1 MNSVSVNGIGVRLVC
16 ALAVCLAVAAPAAA
30 QRPTGGPFSGLF
42 KGSPREQP
50 HTLDLQ
56 AAGFAG
62 WDDNLLTTGL
72 IGPGAAGVPIVGDPG
87 GTPRGVANGTQA
99 SLAYGFR
106 RSGTRSVVNVGA
118 GASVMGFSSS
128 FGSKPLWLQSYTA
141 STGLTTSLTG
151 RTQVSVTGAASYAP
165 YYQYAPF
172 LRSTASEES
181 PAGTD
186 YGFAVDSEWVRT
198 TTVGAALSHQLTKT
212 STITIGTVRS
222 ESVIAG
228 KKSVGDVGSGVVSV
242 NYAHS
247 LTRKLAF
254 RVGYSLGRSHYGN
267 NLTTTDPS
275 TTPPAATGSTE
286 TTTAAEPTTVV
297 EPTTAVEPTTT
308 PEESEKAAF
317 THTLDVGLGYGDG
330 ITFRLGRHYV
340 LTLGVGTAISKN
352 GDPKSVALTG
362 KSTAFTVTGNATLSR
377 SLGRTWGASIGYN
390 RGTSYVV
397 GFAQQMVSDSG
408 NAGIGGPIGRRVDV
422 SVGAGASRGQM
433 LFGAGGDGS
442 IVSYMGSARLSYALF
457 HHLGFY
463 AQASYYRFSL
473 PPGLPSFV
481 FVPDLDRR
489 SVMFGLS
496 TWLPLI
502 KQRRTRSGSGMQT
515 AGQP

>member
-1 MNSVSVNGIGVRLVC
+1 MNSVSVNRLGLRLVC
-16 ALAVCLAVAAPAAA
+16 ALAACVAIAAPAAA

-42 KGSPREQP
+42 KGSPRDQP

-56 AAGFAG
+56 ASVFAG
-62 WDDNLLTTGL
+62 KDDNLLTTGL
-72 IGPGAAGVPIVGDPG
+72 LGPGTTGVPNTTNPEE
-87 GTPRGVANGTQA
+87 PRGLANGTQA

-106 RSGTRSVVNVGA
+106 RNGTRSQFNVGA

-128 FGSKPLWLQSYTA
+128 FGSKPIWLQSYTIA
-141 STGLTTSLTG
+141 TTLATNLTP
-151 RTQVSVTGAASYAP
+151 RTQVSVSGLASYAP

-186 YGFAVDSEWVRT
+186 YGYAVESEWVRST
-198 TTVGAALSHQLTKT
+198 SVGAALSHQLTKT
-212 STITIGTVRS
+212 STITLGTVRS

-228 KKSVGDVGSGVVSV
+228 KKSVGDVGAGAVTLTYTH
-242 NYAHS
+242 N

-254 RVGYSLGRSHYGN
+254 RVGYSLGRARYGN

-275 TTPPAATGSTE
+275 TTLPAATGSTDA
-286 TTTAAEPTTVV
+286 TTAAG
-297 EPTTAVEPTTT
+297 ANTT
-308 PEESEKAAF
+308 PAAEATPTPEDGEKTAF

-340 LTLGVGTAISKN
+340 VSLGVGTAIAKN

-377 SLGRTWGASIGYN
+377 SLGRTWGTAISYN

-397 GFAQQMVSDSG
+397 GFNQQMVSDSA
-408 NAGIGGPIGRRVDV
+408 NAGIGGPIGPRLDV
-422 SVGAGASRGQM
+422 SMGAGASRGQM
-433 LFGAGGDGS
+433 LFGTGDDS
-442 IVSYMGSARLSYALF
+442 IISYMSSARLSYALF
-457 HHLGFY
+457 SHLGFY

-473 PPGLPSFV
+473 PPGLSTFA
-481 FVPDLDRR
+481 FVPDLNRR
-489 SVMFGLS
+489 SVMVGLS
-496 TWLPLI
+496 TWVPLI
-502 KQRRTRSGSGMQT
+502 KNRRARRGPDTQT